1 MRGVLALA
9 ALAFALPLTATAQTD
24 VPGGYE
30 LVWAD
35 EFDGEGLPDP
45 EKWAWDTHANS
56 IGWYNNE
63 LQYYAAERPEN
74 ARVED
79 GRLIITARKESL
91 RERADWGGQGYTS
104 ARLITKGKAEWTYGF
119 FEVRAK
125 LPCGAGSWP
134 AIWTLGATQ
143 SWPDGGEID
152 IMEHVG
158 STPADVFGT
167 IHNRSTAGTF
177 GNGGSI
183 KVEDACEA
191 FHDYQMAGRTTR
203 SPSRSMEHP
212 STAIARKTRAA
223 RSGLSTSRNTCCSIW
238 RSEGRWGARSTMR
251 SSPPASR
258 SSTCES
264 TRSSDALAPIDHV
277 ASATAHRAWSQ
288 SSALEANAPAHWCV
302 QAGSRGV

>member
-9 ALAFALPLTATAQTD
+9 ALAFALPLTATAPTD

-91 RERADWGGQGYTS
+91 QDRADWGGQGYTS

-119 FEVRAK
+119 FELRAK

-143 SWPDGGEID
+143 GWPDGGEID

-158 STPADVFGT
+158 NTPEDVFGT

-177 GNGGSI
+177 GDGDSI
-183 KVEDACEA
+183 KVEDACDA
-191 FHDYQMAGRTTR
+191 FHDYQMVWTHDTITIAVDGTPFHRYR
-203 SPSRSMEHP
+203 KDGSGSAQWPFDKPQYLLLNLAIGGQMGGEVHDAIFPARFEIEHV
-212 STAIARKTRAA
+212 RVYQK
-223 RSGLSTSRNTCCSIW
+223 
-238 RSEGRWGARSTMR
+238 
-251 SSPPASR
+251 
-258 SSTCES
+258 
-264 TRSSDALAPIDHV
+264 
-277 ASATAHRAWSQ
+277 Q
-288 SSALEANAPAHWCV
+288 
-302 QAGSRGV
+302 